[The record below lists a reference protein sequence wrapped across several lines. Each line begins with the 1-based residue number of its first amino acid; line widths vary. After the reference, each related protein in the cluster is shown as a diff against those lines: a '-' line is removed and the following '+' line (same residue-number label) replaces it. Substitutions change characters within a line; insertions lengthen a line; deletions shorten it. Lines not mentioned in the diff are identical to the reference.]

1 MPAGYPNVRRDDVE
15 LLLSD
20 QLPPWGIRRHRVRL
34 QYDSLKLL
42 FVIQGKYVNPAS
54 KTLPIFVVSLFVML
68 TASAVAFGAQAVEPE
83 KPTALRKIMEQL
95 GRDMQA
101 VTGAISMEDWARVA
115 ELAPKIARHAE
126 PPLSEKMRILTWLG
140 TDAGK
145 FRSFDGRTH
154 ETASAMGEAAER
166 GDGQAVITAFAEVQ
180 QSCLDCHQNFRKPFL
195 EHFHERR

>member
-1 MPAGYPNVRRDDVE
+1 M
-15 LLLSD
+15 
-20 QLPPWGIRRHRVRL
+20 
-34 QYDSLKLL
+34 
-42 FVIQGKYVNPAS
+42 NPAS
-54 KTLPIFVVSLFVML
+54 KTLPTFVVSLFVML

-145 FRSFDGRTH
+145 FRSFDGQTH

-166 GDGQAVITAFAEVQ
+166 GDGQAVITAFAKVQ
-180 QSCLDCHQNFRKPFL
+180 QSCLDCHQDFRKPFL
-195 EHFHERR
+195 EHFHEQR

>member
-1 MPAGYPNVRRDDVE
+1 M
-15 LLLSD
+15 
-20 QLPPWGIRRHRVRL
+20 
-34 QYDSLKLL
+34 
-42 FVIQGKYVNPAS
+42 NPAS
-54 KTLPIFVVSLFVML
+54 KTLPTFVVSLFVML
-68 TASAVAFGAQAVEPE
+68 TASAVTFGAQAVEPE

-145 FRSFDGRTH
+145 FRSFDGQTH

-166 GDGQAVITAFAEVQ
+166 GDGQAVITAFAKVQ
-180 QSCLDCHQNFRKPFL
+180 QSCLDCHQDFRKPFL
-195 EHFHERR
+195 EHFHEQR